1 MAQAGLAR
9 SSRAQNIA
17 DVVCKWRT
25 GGVRRQ
31 VDWHVPLPASW
42 SQPVYATFIFMS
54 SCCCYYTTPCDMRV
68 TIDVDY
74 PVRTW
79 HACVSEQSVV
89 GGTTPCHVSVPRQWG
104 YLIRFVISLRLL
116 PVKSRTLPL
125 GGESNIIP
133 EHKLNHCFTN
143 RLHMEQFTKWH
154 LIIRITFLPHLE
166 DGNIP

>member
-104 YLIRFVISLRLL
+104 YLIRFVISTPCQIQDPSIGR
-116 PVKSRTLPL
+116 KSN
-125 GGESNIIP
+125 SN
-133 EHKLNHCFTN
+133 HYFTN
-143 RLHMEQFTKWH
+143 RVHMEQFTKWQ
-154 LIIRITFLPHLE
+154 LALQILAREYIWSRPWPWEAWTSPL
-166 DGNIP
+166 